1 MKPACILLI
10 VCGAVAAACGRDGA
24 DIAPLRLRHDPPIAR
39 LTTEQLKSLSI
50 DCERYPPKESMR
62 GRYDAKYCEDA
73 IAAWGDSPL
82 QMITIPGERPSPAH
96 PPPSPQ

>member
-1 MKPACILLI
+1 MKPAWLLLI
-10 VCGAVAAACGRDGA
+10 VCAAGTAGCGRDAA

-39 LTTEQLKSLSI
+39 LAVEQLKSLSI

-62 GRYDAKYCEDA
+62 GPYDAKYCEDA

-82 QMITIPGERPSPAH
+82 QMVTIPAEHSSPAR
-96 PPPSPQ
+96 PPPAPQ

>member
-1 MKPACILLI
+1 MNPARLLLI
-10 VCGAVAAACGRDGA
+10 VCGAAAAGCGRDAA

-82 QMITIPGERPSPAH
+82 QMITIPRERPSPATA
-96 PPPSPQ
+96 PAP

>member
-1 MKPACILLI
+1 MKPAWLLLI
-10 VCGAVAAACGRDGA
+10 VCAAAAAGCGRDDA

-50 DCERYPPKESMR
+50 DCERYPPKDSMR

-82 QMITIPGERPSPAH
+82 QMIIIPGERPSPATT
-96 PPPSPQ
+96 SAR